1 MSSLRI
7 ATRGSAQARTQAER
21 VADAIRAV
29 DPELNVELVFVE
41 TTGDRRTDVPLH
53 SIGGLGV
60 FVKEVQNAVLEGRAD
75 VAVHSAKDLP
85 STPAPGLVI
94 GAFTERRDPRDVL
107 VGRPLAELATGATVA
122 SGSVRR
128 RAQLGAL
135 RPDLHFVEL
144 RGNIPT
150 RLEKIPAGG
159 SIVMAAAALQVLG
172 WTDRVAEYMS
182 VDDMV
187 PAVGQGCVAV
197 ECRDTD
203 ERVRDVLRRIDHAPS
218 RRSVEIERAFLAELG
233 SGCSL
238 PIGAY
243 DDGEILRVFL
253 AADDGSRVHRDR
265 EATTGAELSLDVVA
279 DRARAAARRAR
290 AAVEHRS

>member
-1 MSSLRI
+1 MSTLRI

-21 VADAIRAV
+21 VADAVRAAE
-29 DPELNVELVFVE
+29 PGTTVELVFVE
-41 TTGDRRTDVPLH
+41 TTGDRRTDVPIH

-60 FVKEVQNAVLEGRAD
+60 FVKEVQNAILEGRAD

-85 STPAPGLVI
+85 STPASGLVI
-94 GAFTERRDPRDVL
+94 GAFTRRRDPRDVL
-107 VGRPLAELATGATVA
+107 VGRPLADLAMGATVA

-135 RPDLHFVEL
+135 RPDLRFVEL

-150 RLEKIPAGG
+150 RLEKIPADG

-172 WTDRVAEYMS
+172 WTDRVAEFLS

-197 ECRDTD
+197 ECRADD
-203 ERVRDVLRRIDHAPS
+203 ERVRAILGSIDDPTT
-218 RRSVEIERAFLAELG
+218 RRSVETERAFLAELG

-243 DDGEILRVFL
+243 DDGESLRVFL
-253 AADDGSRVHRDR
+253 AADDGSRVYRAR
-265 EATTGAELSLDVVA
+265 ESTAAADLSSAAACDL
-279 DRARAAARRAR
+279 ARAAARRAR
-290 AAVEHRS
+290 ADVGG